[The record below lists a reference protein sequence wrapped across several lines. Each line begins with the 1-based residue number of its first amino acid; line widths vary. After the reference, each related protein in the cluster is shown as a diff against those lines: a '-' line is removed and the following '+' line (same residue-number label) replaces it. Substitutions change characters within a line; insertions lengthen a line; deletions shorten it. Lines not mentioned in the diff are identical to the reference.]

1 MRTYFYLL
9 LALPTLLF
17 SQNNSV
23 KHDYF
28 IQFNT
33 PQFAKKVN
41 IDELFN
47 NKAFKSFNREN
58 SDFKLND
65 FISYINQSKPVVIH
79 GNFTDSIAYYQMTF
93 PLKDAKGLANFIQNK
108 VDKINTN
115 TTDSIVDAI
124 KKHSKYSVYSPKKA
138 TIL

>member
-47 NKAFKSFNREN
+47 HKAFKSFNREN
-58 SDFKLND
+58 
-65 FISYINQSKPVVIH
+65 
-79 GNFTDSIAYYQMTF
+79 
-93 PLKDAKGLANFIQNK
+93 
-108 VDKINTN
+108 
-115 TTDSIVDAI
+115 
-124 KKHSKYSVYSPKKA
+124 
-138 TIL
+138 